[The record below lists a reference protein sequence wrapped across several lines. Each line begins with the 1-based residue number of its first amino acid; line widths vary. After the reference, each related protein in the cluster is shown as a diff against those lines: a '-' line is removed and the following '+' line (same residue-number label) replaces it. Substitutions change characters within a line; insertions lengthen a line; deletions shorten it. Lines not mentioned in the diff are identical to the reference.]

1 MNPMT
6 GLRNPVMTGLIGLL
20 AAILVGAG
28 EFMLHFD
35 PLVRYT
41 QGFDFFQ
48 GVPESRATMG
58 HFVAVFAVPL
68 YVVGAW
74 HINLMLRPA
83 SRFWAMA
90 AFLIMAYGCIVGGVW
105 IGSRATAG
113 FLVNTLAEE
122 RLTPALA
129 LYELRYENLLSVVRV
144 AVLLLSGIFV
154 WLVLTGRS
162 HYPRWVAVLNPIVLI
177 LASFLV
183 FLAVPQIGQY
193 LMPIA
198 LNVAY
203 FIMFLVSTIIAAR
216 SNKEDAT

>member
-1 MNPMT
+1 MD
-6 GLRNPVMTGLIGLL
+6 LRNPVLTGLIGLL
-20 AAILVGAG
+20 AAILVGVG

-35 PLVRYT
+35 PLVRYA

-113 FLVNTLAEE
+113 FLVNSLVDESLA
-122 RLTPALA
+122 AA
-129 LYELRYENLLSVVRV
+129 IGLYELRYETLLAVVRI
-144 AVLLLSGIFV
+144 AVLALSGIFV

-162 HYPRWVAVLNPIVLI
+162 RYPRWVALLNPIVLI
-177 LASFLV
+177 LASFMV
-183 FLAVPQIGQY
+183 FLVVPKIGQY

-203 FIMFLVSTIIAAR
+203 FIMFSVSTVIAAR
-216 SNKEDAT
+216 SNEEDAQ